1 MKILLVAATPF
12 EIAPILAAWE
22 QGSAAPVNEVE
33 VLLTGVG
40 LTATAYALG
49 RRLALD
55 APDWVLNAGVAG
67 SLDARFPPGHV
78 VQVWSETFADLGVE
92 ESNGLDT
99 DLFALN
105 LLQANAPPF
114 SMGRLWNNA
123 AAEHAFL
130 PAVHALSVNRVH
142 GTDATID
149 KLKQQYPYG
158 QIESMEGAAV
168 FYACLYA
175 GVPFAQVRSISNWVE
190 PRNRA
195 NWKLDEAI
203 ANLNDVLRQML

>member
-12 EIAPILAAWE
+12 EIAPVLAAWE
-22 QGSAAPVNEVE
+22 QGTTTPDNEVE
-33 VLLTGVG
+33 VLVTGVG

-49 RRLALD
+49 RRLASDL
-55 APDWVLNAGVAG
+55 PDWVLHAGVAG
-67 SLDARFPPGHV
+67 SLDAHYPPGSV

-92 ESNGLDT
+92 ESNGLGT

-105 LLQANAPPF
+105 LLQADAPPF

-123 AAEHAFL
+123 AAEHPFL

-142 GTDATID
+142 GSTTSID
-149 KLKQQYPYG
+149 RLKQQYPYG

-168 FYACLYA
+168 FYACLFA

-203 ANLNDVLRQML
+203 TNLNVILRQML

>member
-12 EIAPILAAWE
+12 EIAPVLAAWE
-22 QGSAAPVNEVE
+22 QGTASPVNEVE
-33 VLLTGVG
+33 VLITGVG

-49 RRLALD
+49 QHLALD
-55 APDWVLNAGVAG
+55 TPDWVLNAGVAG
-67 SLDARFPPGHV
+67 SLDVRFPPGSV

-92 ESNGLDT
+92 ESNGLST

-105 LLQANAPPF
+105 LLHADAPPF

-123 AAEHAFL
+123 AAEHPFL

-142 GTDATID
+142 GSDAAID

-175 GVPFAQVRSISNWVE
+175 AVPFAQLRSISNWVE

-203 ANLNDVLRQML
+203 TNLNDVLLQML